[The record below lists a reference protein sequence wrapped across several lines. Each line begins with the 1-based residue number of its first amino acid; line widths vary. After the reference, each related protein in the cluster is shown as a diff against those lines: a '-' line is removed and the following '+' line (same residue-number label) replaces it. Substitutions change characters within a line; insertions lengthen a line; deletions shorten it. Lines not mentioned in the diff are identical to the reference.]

1 MRKTLRTLLLVAAAV
16 LLGYALSDYSDSRHA
31 PAGDTARS
39 TPKLPVE
46 VAAKAQHWN
55 WSQSTGDSSRV
66 EIFAESFSQDASGG
80 QIDLYGVELRIF
92 HDAGST
98 YDRVVSAAATF
109 SLTDGKLFSAG
120 ETVITLGVPSD
131 GKAESPT
138 VITTSAVTFYTKSNQ
153 ARTEQPTAY
162 AFDGGRGRSVGAV
175 YESGTSVLHMKSDV
189 YLERF
194 AAGRGESATQ
204 IRAGELYYHEQAGRI
219 DLRQRARVERGA
231 QWLEC
236 DEGTVRLYAGVV
248 RKIEA
253 SGAVGGERGEDRD
266 VRFETPRFEAHYS
279 EKQVLE
285 RLHGYGATTFTA
297 TNKLQTLAVNGERM
311 TLFYRPID
319 SGGDSELE
327 RVDVRRASRLRIE
340 PHGAGLRRTVVS
352 EALELRMRPGGR
364 EIERVETHEPGRIEL
379 IPAGQ
384 AGGGRRTLDAERL
397 RIDYDRSN
405 RMRAL
410 LATGNVRL
418 VRGPEQEGA
427 PALETWS
434 GGLEAAFGPE
444 ADEMTRLRQWDGFRF
459 VEGER
464 RGRADEGIFDVAA
477 NALELTGKAEVADA
491 AGRVTARRIVLERT
505 ARRLEAE
512 TDVTSVFSGE
522 GAEDSAEPGAGLFA
536 EDVPVYAAAAKM
548 LSDQENGVIEYRGRA
563 RLWQND
569 NRVEAERITIDRR
582 ARALT
587 AQRQVATSLTAD
599 GAAGEAPAT
608 VTVYA
613 DDLRYDEDSRLAV
626 FDGQVDFRRDR
637 LRVLSDSLTAVL
649 RADDGE
655 AGSMERATAAGAV
668 KIFETAAGEGRSG
681 FGERAVYD
689 PEAAAIVLT
698 GRPARVVS
706 AAGDETRGAELTYL
720 TDGDR
725 LRVSGQ
731 GSDRAYT
738 YRRARK

>member
-1 MRKTLRTLLLVAAAV
+1 MRKTLRALLLAAAAV
-16 LLGYALSDYSDSRHA
+16 LLGYAVSDYADSRNA
-31 PAGDTARS
+31 PAEDAARS

-66 EIFAESFSQDASGG
+66 EIFAESFSQDAAGG

-92 HDAGST
+92 HDAGSV
-98 YDRVVSAAATF
+98 YDRVVSGAATF
-109 SLTDGKLFSAG
+109 SLTDGKLFSEG
-120 ETVITLGVPSD
+120 ETVITLGVPAE
-131 GKAESPT
+131 GEAESPT

-153 ARTEQPTAY
+153 ARTERPTAY

-194 AAGRGESATQ
+194 AAARGESPTQ

-219 DLRQRARVERGA
+219 DLRRRARVERGA

-236 DEGTVRLYAGVV
+236 DEGTVWLYEGAV
-248 RKIEA
+248 RRIEA
-253 SGAVGGERGEDRD
+253 SGAVGGERGEERE
-266 VRFETPRFEAHYS
+266 VRFETPRFEAYYS
-279 EKQVLE
+279 ENQVLE
-285 RLHGYGATTFTA
+285 RLHGYGATTFTSA
-297 TNKLQTLAVNGERM
+297 NDLQTLAVNGERM
-311 TLFYRPID
+311 TLFYRPTD
-319 SGGDSELE
+319 SGKDSELE
-327 RVDVRRASRLRIE
+327 RVDVRRASRVCID

-379 IPAGQ
+379 IPARQ
-384 AGGGRRTLDAERL
+384 AGGRKTLDAERM
-397 RIDYDRSN
+397 RIDYGDSN
-405 RMRAL
+405 RMQTL
-410 LATGNVRL
+410 LASGNVRL
-418 VRGPEQEGA
+418 FRGPEREDA

-434 GGLEAAFGPE
+434 DGLEAAFGPE
-444 ADEMTRLRQWDGFRF
+444 SDEMTRLRQWDGFRF

-477 NALELTGKAEVADA
+477 NALELTGKAEVVDA
-491 AGRVTARRIVLERT
+491 AGRVTARRIVLDQ
-505 ARRLEAE
+505 AAQRLEAE
-512 TDVTSVFSGE
+512 TDVTSVFNGE
-522 GAEDSAEPGAGLFA
+522 GSKSSAEPGAGLFA

-548 LSDQENGVIEYRGRA
+548 LSDQQNGVIEYRGQA

-582 ARALT
+582 ARSLT

-599 GAAGEAPAT
+599 GAAGETPAT

-613 DDLRYDEDSRLAV
+613 DDLRYDENSRLAV
-626 FDGQVDFRRDR
+626 FDGQVDFRRER

-649 RADDGE
+649 RGDDGE
-655 AGSMERATAAGAV
+655 AGSMESATAAGAV
-668 KIFETAAGEGRSG
+668 KISETVAGVGRSG

-706 AAGDETRGAELTYL
+706 AAGDETRGAELTYR